1 MMAEKDGQNDFETRS
16 FIPAAGELLFVDAQQ
31 NNLAGAT
38 WTETISEAWIEFI
51 KLIRPW

>member
-38 WTETISEAWIEFI
+38 
-51 KLIRPW
+51 